1 MTDYNTI
8 NFQRTLTMD
17 FNPSDNLSKQITQHL
32 TERIISGDLKPG
44 ERILEVPL
52 ASQLGV
58 SRAPVREAL
67 HILQKNR
74 LVELIPRHGARVSP
88 LSREYIEW
96 LYEILVELYTIIV
109 RQLIERPDNERFS
122 RFEAALHRMETAARQ
137 GDGLAYY
144 NARMDYAMIGLEGS
158 DNMLLK
164 ETMYDFIPSVMR
176 VQHLALTRRLGN
188 IEQTLGYLKR
198 FNGSMKNGDVDGGV
212 SAIRALLE
220 CDKVFAIR
228 AIGEEAG

>member
-1 MTDYNTI
+1 MI
-8 NFQRTLTMD
+8 IMD
-17 FNPSDNLSKQITQHL
+17 FTPSDNLSNQITKYL

-67 HILQKNR
+67 HILRKNR

-88 LSREYIEW
+88 LSREYVEW

-109 RQLIERPDNERFS
+109 RQLISRPDPVRFS
-122 RFEAALHRMETAARQ
+122 KFQAALERMESAARE
-137 GDGLAYY
+137 GDERAYY
-144 NARMDYAMIGLEGS
+144 NARIEYALIGLEGS
-158 DNMLLK
+158 DNILLK

-176 VQHLALTRRLGN
+176 VQHLALTMRLGS
-188 IEQTLGYLKR
+188 IEQTLRYLR
-198 FNGSMKNGDVDGGV
+198 IFNNSLKTGDVDRGV
-212 SAIRALLE
+212 TAIRELLM
-220 CDKVFAIR
+220 CDKDFALK
-228 AIGEEAG
+228 AIGEGK